1 MTLPTDLPFYKMHG
15 LGNDFIVLDSRDN
28 QVMPDEQQMRC
39 LADRHKGVGCDQIMV
54 MRSSDQAGTIRLD
67 MFNADGSP
75 AGACGNGTRCVARLV
90 MDQAGR
96 DDIGIETVAGY
107 LKSWRTDAK
116 SDVISADMGPVTL
129 DWRDIPTS
137 RAVDTLAVDMGFP
150 ELGAATLVSIGNP
163 HAVFFVENA
172 DSVDLHHWGPL
183 AEKHAL
189 FSDRANIEFIQVL
202 DRQSIRMRVW
212 ERGVGVTLAC
222 GSGACAAAVASACR
236 GLTDDGV
243 TLRLDGGALNIF
255 WRRDTDGHV
264 VMTGP
269 TTYVA
274 EGVISASFFHDPE
287 TVGVA

>member
-1 MTLPTDLPFYKMHG
+1 MGSEMC
-15 LGNDFIVLDSRDN
+15 IRD
-28 QVMPDEQQMRC
+28 
-39 LADRHKGVGCDQIMV
+39 
-54 MRSSDQAGTIRLD
+54 
-67 MFNADGSP
+67 
-75 AGACGNGTRCVARLV
+75 
-90 MDQAGR
+90 
-96 DDIGIETVAGY
+96 
-107 LKSWRTDAK
+107 
-116 SDVISADMGPVTL
+116 
-129 DWRDIPTS
+129 RDIPTS

-172 DSVDLHHWGPL
+172 DAVDLNHWGPL
-183 AEKHAL
+183 AEQHAL

-212 ERGVGVTLAC
+212 ERGAGVTLAC

-236 GLTDDGV
+236 GLTDNEV

-287 TVGVA
+287 TVGEA